1 MDVGAGDAHHSLWLA
16 RSRPDV
22 FAVAIEPSRESLR
35 DAARSLT
42 RRPLP
47 NIALIA
53 NAVEQCADLGPLADE
68 VTVTLPWGALL
79 EALLGRH
86 ADVLGAM
93 AAISRPGATLR
104 AIVSLTDRD
113 GHGAMPAAATLC
125 EAYRD
130 AEFDD
135 LVVRPATADD
145 VAAARSS
152 WGKRLGVGRVR
163 PAFVLRATRR

>member
-1 MDVGAGDAHHSLWLA
+1 
-16 RSRPDV
+16 V
-22 FAVAIEPSRESLR
+22 FAVAIEPSHESLR

-53 NAVEQCADLGPLADE
+53 NAVEQCVDLGPLADE
-68 VTVTLPWGALL
+68 VTVTLPWGTLL
-79 EALLGRH
+79 EAVLGRR

-93 AAISRPGATLR
+93 AAISRPRAKLR

-113 GHGAMPAAATLC
+113 GQGAMPAAATLR
-125 EAYRD
+125 AMYRD
-130 AEFDD
+130 ADFDD
-135 LVVRPATADD
+135 LIVRPAAGDD

-152 WGKRLGVGRVR
+152 WGKRLGVGRAR
-163 PAFVLRATRR
+163 AAFVLCATRR